1 MENVVMH
8 QESHLNGSN
17 NYVAPVEEQPSMEV
31 EDSAEQSMGVWKPE
45 EIAEAVASL
54 DFSCTLEGLK
64 NSGQIFFKTISTNLN
79 KLDLI

>member
-1 MENVVMH
+1 
-8 QESHLNGSN
+8 
-17 NYVAPVEEQPSMEV
+17 MEV